1 MCDYVRLCDYGNKL
15 DILLRIWQDALMPAK
30 ITEFD
35 TKTPAGRVLTAA
47 GGIPEL
53 AKHLGLKNKV
63 WIWRWMQPHSKG
75 GTDGRIP
82 QEHFKK
88 ILRLAALYK
97 WDITA
102 SDLI

>member
-1 MCDYVRLCDYGNKL
+1 MRLCDYGNKL